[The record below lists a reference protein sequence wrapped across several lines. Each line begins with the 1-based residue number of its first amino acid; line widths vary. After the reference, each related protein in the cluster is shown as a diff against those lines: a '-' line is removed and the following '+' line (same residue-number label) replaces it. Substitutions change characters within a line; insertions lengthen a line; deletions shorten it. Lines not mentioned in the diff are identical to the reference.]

1 MGGSV
6 DAEYQA
12 EVKACGRIFYRI
24 FLKKWLKNFEP
35 IEIVVQSLLVSG
47 TAISCFSNSELQQ
60 SVKQW

>member
-1 MGGSV
+1 M

-12 EVKACGRIFYRI
+12 EVKACGRIFHRI

-35 IEIVVQSLLVSG
+35 IEIVVRSLLVSG

>member
-1 MGGSV
+1 M